1 MTGLSSHPAGLLKLA
16 AGLAGAAL
24 AAALLLPASAVADPR
39 PVSAPALAGAPSLP
53 GPLAAPAKPASQGV
67 KLIRSKPDW
76 GKAGTT
82 FALAAEKLPANTDV
96 DLVWNTANTSYLL
109 DITPENVQYYGRQ
122 LDQVSVVLGHA
133 KTDADGRLAVS
144 LKAPRDFGGIHE
156 LYAVADGVQ
165 LAKGG
170 FMIVRSVTL
179 SPKRGPVGSPITIK
193 VTGLG
198 SHPYQ
203 STTAVLYD
211 NRYTG
216 FISATNTRGTAEVQ
230 IRAAGPVGTHAI
242 EVAPASAAVPYLD
255 IEQSAVS
262 FVGKFR
268 TTFTVTRDSGPPPA
282 RVDWPEKAAPTVDAR
297 TTLTT
302 LAPGGAT
309 ASLSSQGGPILSK
322 VDVQAAGLT
331 PDASVD
337 VRWATAQGTRAT
349 TSGWTLVSLPLG
361 GGTADATG
369 KLATS
374 ITIPDHLG
382 GWHAV
387 LFVQNGSIK
396 AQVPYYVER
405 SLVSLSS
412 TTVRAGEV
420 FTIHLKGIGWTELDN
435 TFAVTYDNGYVGY
448 ACGFYSKGDVTMNMV
463 ATGAPGTH
471 LIDLYPALYKGK
483 AADTWLEQVPM
494 LSFRQDAPGLALG
507 YRLPA
512 IRLAITVTR

>member
-1 MTGLSSHPAGLLKLA
+1 MTGASSHPAGLLKLA
-16 AGLAGAAL
+16 AGLTGAVL
-24 AAALLLPASAVADPR
+24 AAALLLPAAASADPR
-39 PVSAPALAGAPSLP
+39 TVSAPSFAGVPSLP
-53 GPLAAPAKPASQGV
+53 GPLAAPAKPAPQGV
-67 KLIRSKPDW
+67 KLIQSKPDW
-76 GKAGTT
+76 GKVGTT
-82 FALAAEKLPANTDV
+82 FTLAAEKLPANTDV

-122 LDQVSVVLGHA
+122 LDQVSVVLGRA

-144 LKAPRDFGGIHE
+144 LKAPRDFGGVHE
-156 LYAVADGVQ
+156 IYAVADGVQ

-170 FMIVRSVTL
+170 FMIARSVTL
-179 SPKRGPVGSPITIK
+179 SPRRGPVGTPITIK

-216 FISATNTRGTAEVQ
+216 FISATNTRGMATVQ
-230 IRAAGPVGTHAI
+230 IRAAGPAGTHAI

-255 IEQSAVS
+255 IEQSAVA

-268 TTFTVTRDSGPPPA
+268 TTFTVTRDGGPPAA
-282 RVDWPEKAAPTVDAR
+282 RMEWPEKTAPTVAAR
-297 TTLTT
+297 TTMTT
-302 LAPGGAT
+302 VAAGGAT
-309 ASLSSQGGPILSK
+309 ASLSSQTGPILSK

-331 PDASVD
+331 PGASVD

-361 GGTADATG
+361 QGTADAAG

-374 ITIPDHLG
+374 ITIPDNLG

-405 SLVSLSS
+405 SVISISP
-412 TTVRAGEV
+412 TTVKAGKV
-420 FTIHLKGIGWTELDN
+420 FTIHIKGIGWTELDN
-435 TFAVTYDNGYVGY
+435 TFAVTYDNGYIGY

-483 AADTWLEQVPM
+483 ATDTWLEQVPI
-494 LSFRQDAPGLALG
+494 LSFKQDAPGLALG

-512 IRLAITVTR
+512 FRLAITVTR

>member
-1 MTGLSSHPAGLLKLA
+1 MTGTSPHPAGLARVA
-16 AGLAGAAL
+16 ACVTG
-24 AAALLLPASAVADPR
+24 ALLATALLFPGSASADPR
-39 PVSAPALAGAPSLP
+39 AVSAPAFAGVPSLP
-53 GPLAAPAKPASQGV
+53 GPLAAAAKPAPQGV
-67 KLIRSKPDW
+67 RLIQSKPDW
-76 GKAGTT
+76 GKVGTKFT
-82 FALAAEKLPANTDV
+82 LAADRLPANIDV

-122 LDQVSVVLGHA
+122 LDQVSVVLAHA
-133 KTDADGRLAVS
+133 KTDAGGRLDVS
-144 LKAPRDFGGIHE
+144 LKAPRDFGGVHE
-156 LYAVADGVQ
+156 IYAVADGIQ

-179 SPKRGPVGSPITIK
+179 SPRRGPVGTPVTIK

-203 STTAVLYD
+203 STAAVLYD
-211 NRYTG
+211 NRYSG
-216 FISATNTRGTAEVQ
+216 FISATNTRGTTTVQ
-230 IRAAGPVGTHAI
+230 IRAAGPAGTHVI

-268 TTFTVTRDSGPPPA
+268 TSFTVTRDDGPPPA
-282 RVDWPEKAAPTVDAR
+282 RVEWPENATPTVDVR
-297 TTLTT
+297 TTMTT
-302 LAPGGAT
+302 SAAGGAT
-309 ASLSSQGGPILSK
+309 ASLSSQTGPILSK
-322 VDVQAAGLT
+322 VDVSAAGLT
-331 PDASVD
+331 PGASVD

-361 GGTADATG
+361 QGKSDAAG

-387 LFVQNGSIK
+387 LIVQNGSIK

-412 TTVRAGEV
+412 TTVKAGET
-420 FTIHLKGIGWTELDN
+420 FTVHLKGIGWTELDN
-435 TFAVTYDNGYVGY
+435 TFAVTYDNGYIGY

-471 LIDLYPALYKGK
+471 LIDFYPALYKGK
-483 AADTWLEQVPM
+483 ATDTWLEQVPM
-494 LSFRQDAPGLALG
+494 LSFKQDAPGLALG

-512 IRLAITVTR
+512 MHLAITVTK